1 MTCFLH
7 RTEGSTSNQLV
18 IQMPS
23 QFAHVILRNFI
34 LCPYTRTH
42 THSSFRLHGTASSQ
56 HTCSFFCV
64 TRIYSTRAFNNTI
77 NTHETNKNR
86 FYCCLLSYYI
96 ALCALC
102 VLLFRSF
109 SWCRSMCASSPLSC
123 VNILKKS
130 YFMLFFFTVLFA
142 SLFHSHSLTLYRVVW
157 AFFGCHAIDWLLF
170 FCTFLFMCSNKIKL
184 ARFVCETKHIQTH
197 TLYMHMYLLIATFH
211 SQNYKA
217 FKRIYF
223 SFSFPFF
230 WKWTWTNLKSITC
243 TFWPMEK
250 KRSRKCPNYFYEIS

>member
-130 YFMLFFFTVLFA
+130 YFMLFFFHCSLCLSFSLALSYFIQSSLSFFWLPCYRLVIILLYFFVHVLKQ
-142 SLFHSHSLTLYRVVW
+142 
-157 AFFGCHAIDWLLF
+157 
-170 FCTFLFMCSNKIKL
+170 NKTSTIRL
-184 ARFVCETKHIQTH
+184 RDQTH
-197 TLYMHMYLLIATFH
+197 TDTHF
-211 SQNYKA
+211 
-217 FKRIYF
+217 IYAYVLVDSHI
-223 SFSFPFF
+223 SFT
-230 WKWTWTNLKSITC
+230 KL
-243 TFWPMEK
+243 
-250 KRSRKCPNYFYEIS
+250 